1 MDLRGRNV
9 AGGLGGGSMQDQPA
23 GASRRACWCCAD
35 GRYVIWSH
43 LDSIGSDLMQVE
55 KFQ

>member
-1 MDLRGRNV
+1 MSLEDW
-9 AGGLGGGSMQDQPA
+9 GGGSMQDQPA

-43 LDSIGSDLMQVE
+43 LDSIGSDLMLVE